1 MLILP
6 GGRNEHYDVSYE
18 IKQTVAKEILGKL
31 CCAVLYNIVVNS
43 KDIEI

>member
-1 MLILP
+1 MSIMIF
-6 GGRNEHYDVSYE
+6 RYE